1 LLLDGDASL
10 LAFQRRVFEEAQDDT
25 HPLLE
30 RVKFLAI
37 LSSNLRDFMTRGDR
51 VRSPHALA
59 GAHALMRDATEY
71 LHCGLMPALAAE
83 QIHVSDGDLW
93 RVAALDRPTLHDA
106 PLAAHVPDPLLRD
119 DIFEAI
125 RDGDVLLH
133 HPFDSFQPVVSFL
146 HEAATDP
153 KVTRVEMTLYRTEAD
168 SQVGHSL
175 LEACRR
181 GKRVTAVV
189 EPRARRDEENNA
201 AWAQKLEAAGARVIY
216 GVPGVK
222 VHAKVALVTRSEG
235 LGERRY
241 AHISSGNYH
250 AVTARTYT
258 DFGLF
263 TCDDDIT
270 DDVSSLFDLMAGGAP
285 TVPFQALTVAPF
297 GMRSR
302 LRWLI
307 EREIMLALRG
317 EETHIVLKMNGL
329 SDPDLIALLCR
340 ASQAGVQVDLIV
352 RGLCLLR
359 PGIRGVSDAI
369 RVRSV
374 VGRFLEHSRA
384 WYFLNGGDS
393 EAYIGSA
400 DLMPR
405 NLDRRIEVVAPI
417 YDTRIARQ
425 LCEGILATYL
435 ADNVKARELGRDGT
449 YSRVHRKHGDRPV
462 SSQSVLGQR

>member
-1 LLLDGDASL
+1 
-10 LAFQRRVFEEAQDDT
+10 
-25 HPLLE
+25 
-30 RVKFLAI
+30 
-37 LSSNLRDFMTRGDR
+37 
-51 VRSPHALA
+51 
-59 GAHALMRDATEY
+59 
-71 LHCGLMPALAAE
+71 
-83 QIHVSDGDLW
+83 
-93 RVAALDRPTLHDA
+93 
-106 PLAAHVPDPLLRD
+106 
-119 DIFEAI
+119 
-125 RDGDVLLH
+125 
-133 HPFDSFQPVVSFL
+133 
-146 HEAATDP
+146 
-153 KVTRVEMTLYRTEAD
+153 
-168 SQVGHSL
+168 
-175 LEACRR
+175 
-181 GKRVTAVV
+181 
-189 EPRARRDEENNA
+189 
-201 AWAQKLEAAGARVIY
+201 
-216 GVPGVK
+216 
-222 VHAKVALVTRSEG
+222 
-235 LGERRY
+235 
-241 AHISSGNYH
+241 
-250 AVTARTYT
+250 
-258 DFGLF
+258 
-263 TCDDDIT
+263 
-270 DDVSSLFDLMAGGAP
+270 
-285 TVPFQALTVAPF
+285 
-297 GMRSR
+297 
-302 LRWLI
+302 
-307 EREIMLALRG
+307 MLALRG